1 MRRLVALALV
11 VALGFAT
18 AALIGCGDDTKV
30 VTDTGSNGQTTT
42 QTVPEVHFAKT
53 KFVLH
58 SGLAFG
64 AFHRYIYKPFK
75 EGKFRSGASGRRRTF
90 VKAGLAGAFAYH
102 ELKVARKDALASNT
116 LRRHLVPLLDTLTSK
131 FNLITMALK
140 GGSLGSGAVLGAEAA
155 LSALKDRAAS
165 DGAEIKDRSAPLP
178 GA

>member
-1 MRRLVALALV
+1 LRRIVALALV
-11 VALGFAT
+11 VVLGFAVAGL
-18 AALIGCGDDTKV
+18 AACGDDTKV
-30 VTDTGSNGQTTT
+30 VTDTGSNGQATTR
-42 QTVPEVHFAKT
+42 TVPDIHFAKT

-58 SGLAFG
+58 AGLAFG

-75 EGKFRSGASGRRRTF
+75 EGKFKSGAPGRRKTF
-90 VKAGLAGAFAYH
+90 IKAGLAGAFAYH
-102 ELKVARKDALASNT
+102 ELRVARKDALASDT

-131 FNLITMALK
+131 FNLITTALK

-155 LSALKDRAAS
+155 LNALKDRAAG